1 MIASV
6 VGGTGIDTFPPG
18 NFFLAFRVCFVI
30 VHALIF
36 AVLIPF
42 FAANSFS
49 ICPLL
54 CPSMLLCHCTPNY
67 FFIFGFY
74 FLKVLKY
81 FLLVPLY
88 PIKVR

>member
-18 NFFLAFRVCFVI
+18 NFFFAFRVCFFI

-42 FAANSFS
+42 FAENSFS
-49 ICPLL
+49 IYVLQCHAPL
-54 CPSMLLCHCTPNY
+54 
-67 FFIFGFY
+67 
-74 FLKVLKY
+74 
-81 FLLVPLY
+81 PL
-88 PIKVR
+88 